1 MILSAYKVLNGTAM
15 QDLSTLVGGTNSG
28 RLVQAPAEVNT
39 ETINWRGTLL
49 RGIVSAA
56 LAKSSTCRATT
67 YNPVLPVAS
76 YCKVHS
82 A

>member
-1 MILSAYKVLNGTAM
+1 MILSAYEVLNGTAM

-28 RLVQAPAEVNT
+28 RLVQFSAEVNT

-49 RGIVSAA
+49 RGIVVSAA

-67 YNPVLPVAS
+67 
-76 YCKVHS
+76 
-82 A
+82 